1 MSVSPTPP
9 RNNCSTELSR
19 LYARRNKRD
28 RPSPLSREPPT
39 IVVTTFLL
47 VFQKSNL
54 SICIR
59 PKLSRPHLCLRSKD
73 AYRFH
78 TEMTPL
84 LSQHVDTS
92 RSTWPFTLRNIPYAS
107 FASTG
112 PGTLVLLPSFQR
124 KSLPHKRK
132 CCRPSPSN
140 AYTGGN
146 MLFHPSFNRQSLRTS
161 GAVVDGLFPRLH
173 THCCLVS
180 PPAPDLALFPT

>member
-112 PGTLVLLPSFQR
+112 PGKLVLLPSFQR

-180 PPAPDLALFPT
+180 PQARDLALFPT